1 MNFSNFYFNVPW
13 ACYYTRILRKDL
25 MEKHEQLNRDA
36 ARMVGAIES
45 ILDHER
51 EMRELPNA
59 ESESEP
65 ETELLD
71 IPEVDEEAL

>member
-1 MNFSNFYFNVPW
+1 MN
-13 ACYYTRILRKDL
+13 
-25 MEKHEQLNRDA
+25 KHEQLNREA
-36 ARMVGAIES
+36 ARMVGVIES

-51 EMRELPNA
+51 EMRNLPKA
-59 ESESEP
+59 ESEHESEL

>member
-1 MNFSNFYFNVPW
+1 MN
-13 ACYYTRILRKDL
+13 
-25 MEKHEQLNRDA
+25 KHEQLNREA
-36 ARMVGAIES
+36 AKMFSVIES

-51 EMRELPNA
+51 EMRNLPKA
-59 ESESEP
+59 ESEHESEP

>member
-1 MNFSNFYFNVPW
+1 M
-13 ACYYTRILRKDL
+13 K
-25 MEKHEQLNRDA
+25 KHEQLNRDA
-36 ARMVGAIES
+36 ARMVGVIES

-51 EMRELPNA
+51 EIRELPKAEA
-59 ESESEP
+59 ESELEP

>member
-1 MNFSNFYFNVPW
+1 M
-13 ACYYTRILRKDL
+13 LRKDL
-25 MEKHEQLNRDA
+25 MNKHEQLNREA
-36 ARMVGAIES
+36 ARMVGVIES

-51 EMRELPNA
+51 EMRNLPKA
-59 ESESEP
+59 ESEHESEL

>member
-1 MNFSNFYFNVPW
+1 
-13 ACYYTRILRKDL
+13 
-25 MEKHEQLNRDA
+25 MEKHEQLDRDA

-51 EMRELPNA
+51 EMRDLPKA
-59 ESESEP
+59 EAEPEP

>member
-1 MNFSNFYFNVPW
+1 MN
-13 ACYYTRILRKDL
+13 
-25 MEKHEQLNRDA
+25 KHEQLNREA
-36 ARMVGAIES
+36 ARMVGVIES

-51 EMRELPNA
+51 EMRNLPKA
-59 ESESEP
+59 ESEHESEP

>member
-1 MNFSNFYFNVPW
+1 
-13 ACYYTRILRKDL
+13 

-51 EMRELPNA
+51 ELRELPK
-59 ESESEP
+59 SESEP

>member
-1 MNFSNFYFNVPW
+1 M
-13 ACYYTRILRKDL
+13 K
-25 MEKHEQLNRDA
+25 KHEQLNRDA
-36 ARMVGAIES
+36 ARMVGVIES

-51 EMRELPNA
+51 EMRELPKA

>member
-1 MNFSNFYFNVPW
+1 MDS
-13 ACYYTRILRKDL
+13 
-25 MEKHEQLNRDA
+25 HEQLNRDA
-36 ARMVGAIES
+36 ARMVGAIKS

-51 EMRELPNA
+51 EMRELPKV
-59 ESESEP
+59 ESEPEP

>member
-1 MNFSNFYFNVPW
+1 
-13 ACYYTRILRKDL
+13 

-51 EMRELPNA
+51 EMRELPKA
-59 ESESEP
+59 ESESESEP

>member
-1 MNFSNFYFNVPW
+1 M
-13 ACYYTRILRKDL
+13 ADAGTLTRADL
-25 MEKHEQLNRDA
+25 AEILNRQVGLSRADSA
-36 ARMVGAIES
+36 AMIES

-51 EMRELPNA
+51 EMRNLPKA
-59 ESESEP
+59 ESEHESEP